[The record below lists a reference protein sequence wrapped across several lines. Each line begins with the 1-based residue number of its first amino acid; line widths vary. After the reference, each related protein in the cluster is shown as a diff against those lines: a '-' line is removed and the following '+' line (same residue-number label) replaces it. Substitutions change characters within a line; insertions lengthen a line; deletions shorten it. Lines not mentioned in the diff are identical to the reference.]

1 MCFIKA
7 GRQTVSYRVWALHCR
22 RRLHTSIIRLL
33 IMVRGNGAIFL
44 AGPPLVKATTGENVS
59 AEELGGADL
68 HSQISGTCDYSAD
81 SEEQAIE
88 LGREVVEYW
97 SENKISIYP
106 RENVSEPYYSPTE
119 LYGIIPDDIKKAYD
133 SREVIARIVDASN
146 FHEFQPQYGKNSNMW
161 ICIYLG
167 L

>member
-22 RRLHTSIIRLL
+22 RRLYTSIIRLL
-33 IMVRGNGAIFL
+33 DNGKGNGAIFL
-44 AGPPLVKATTGENVS
+44 AGPPLVKAATGENVS

-97 SENKISIYP
+97 SEK
-106 RENVSEPYYSPTE
+106 
-119 LYGIIPDDIKKAYD
+119 
-133 SREVIARIVDASN
+133 
-146 FHEFQPQYGKNSNMW
+146 
-161 ICIYLG
+161 
-167 L
+167 